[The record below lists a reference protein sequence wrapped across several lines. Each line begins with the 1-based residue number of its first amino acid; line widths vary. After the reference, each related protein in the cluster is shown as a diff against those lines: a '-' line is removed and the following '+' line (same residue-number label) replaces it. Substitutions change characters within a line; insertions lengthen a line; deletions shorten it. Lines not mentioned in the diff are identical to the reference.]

1 MGAKAPLR
9 RALVTA
15 THDHGSDG
23 LGDVADWPPV
33 ASPPASPSAAETL
46 VSLAR
51 AHAERLTL
59 IALGPLTNLA
69 LALRLDA
76 DALRRTG
83 RVVMMAG
90 AVDVPG
96 NITPD
101 AEFNAYVFSGGVLVR
116 SLRTSR
122 CFA

>member
-1 MGAKAPLR
+1 M
-9 RALVTA
+9 
-15 THDHGSDG
+15 
-23 LGDVADWPPV
+23 
-33 ASPPASPSAAETL
+33 L

-76 DALRRTG
+76 DAVRRIG

-101 AEFNAYVFSGGVLVR
+101 AEFNAYVDADATREVFDAGLRVDLVPLDPR
-116 SLRTSR
+116 RQTTINRKQLDAALERRPGPVAACIAACTEQT
-122 CFA
+122 F